1 MAVWRRAGKRLA
13 GARAHLWEQFVLP
26 RQVGGELLWSPCN
39 TGPLRVRKQVV
50 TIHDLAFRDCPGAFS
65 RAFTAWYGWLLP
77 RLANRVRRII
87 TVSEFSRQRIV
98 ECLQVAPERVCVVP
112 NGVDRRFHPV
122 DPPQRAAVAG
132 RLKLPRR
139 YVLSIGSLEPRK
151 NLRGLLR
158 AWELLGS
165 ACAGCSLVL
174 CGVRSHV
181 FRDAGLT
188 GLPDDVILPGYV
200 ADEHLPALY
209 SGAEMF
215 VYPSLYEGF
224 GLTVLEAMACGTPVV
239 CSSTTSLPEVAGD
252 AAVTV
257 EPTDAAALSAAIG
270 RVLGDRR
277 LRAELGERGLARAA
291 QFSWE
296 HTAAETWRVLAAAA
310 AED

>member
-1 MAVWRRAGKRLA
+1 M
-13 GARAHLWEQFVLP
+13 
-26 RQVGGELLWSPCN
+26 
-39 TGPLRVRKQVV
+39 
-50 TIHDLAFRDCPGAFS
+50 
-65 RAFTAWYGWLLP
+65 
-77 RLANRVRRII
+77 
-87 TVSEFSRQRIV
+87 
-98 ECLQVAPERVCVVP
+98 
-112 NGVDRRFHPV
+112 
-122 DPPQRAAVAG
+122 
-132 RLKLPRR
+132 
-139 YVLSIGSLEPRK
+139 
-151 NLRGLLR
+151 
-158 AWELLGS
+158 
-165 ACAGCSLVL
+165 
-174 CGVRSHV
+174 

-257 EPTDAAALSAAIG
+257 EPTDGAALSAAIG

-296 HTAAETWRVLAAAA
+296 HTAAEIWRVLAAAA